1 MNSAFFA
8 RHVAVAIGIMFVVAV
23 GVYFVIRILAVA
35 L

>member
-8 RHVAVAIGIMFVVAV
+8 RHIAIAIGIMFVVAV
-23 GVYFVIRILAVA
+23 GIYLVVRILAFA